1 MLLVTGACGQWLT
14 AIAKTFK
21 LQQKPLSITSIA
33 FINGRILKTDPPMLL
48 LIEIHEFRQVVR
60 KYIGLSNKPIRV
72 LIGLILKELHAFKI
86 SSSSSLSFI
95 EKKPRASG
103 FDPTTL

>member
-1 MLLVTGACGQWLT
+1 
-14 AIAKTFK
+14 
-21 LQQKPLSITSIA
+21 
-33 FINGRILKTDPPMLL
+33 MLL

-72 LIGLILKELHAFKI
+72 SIGLILYELHALKI
-86 SSSSSLSFI
+86 SSLLLLSFT